1 MRKYFTFI
9 IALIYLNTFSQV
21 GINTTTPHSSAMLD
35 VESNEKGMLIP
46 RMTVSERIAIVN
58 PAEGL
63 LVYQTDDI
71 DGFYYFNGIQWIRLL
86 DYQRDSIPVGAIF
99 AFPFET
105 IPSGYLICDGSAIS
119 RTTYANLFAL
129 IGVMYGS
136 GDGSTTFNLPDY
148 RGEFLRGVDSG
159 SGKDPDAI
167 SRTDRGDGVFG
178 DVVGTKQLDE
188 NIEHYH
194 NNNIPSFNT
203 TTNGSHIHYTQSFGA
218 NTSLGGMHNHY
229 ATFNGSTSSNGGHSH
244 NVAYRNVEVEDP
256 GVFESSVTI
265 REVYPGSGSA
275 MTTSTPNHSHSV
287 SGTVTVN
294 GNGNHNHTFS
304 IPSLSVSNSGSHDHT
319 VSIPSFDSESIGGLE
334 TRPRNVNVIW
344 CIKY

>member
-21 GINTTTPHSSAMLD
+21 GINTTTPHSSAILD

-86 DYQRDSIPVGAIF
+86 DYQRDSIPVGVIF
-99 AFPFET
+99 AFPSET

-159 SGKDPDAI
+159 SGNDPDALT
-167 SRTDRGDGVFG
+167 RLDRGDGASG
-178 DVVGTKQLDE
+178 DVVGSKQLFE
-188 NIEHYH
+188 NFQHSH
-194 NNNIPSFNT
+194 NIAIPTFTTDPVANHTHFTQSY
-203 TTNGSHIHYTQSFGA
+203 TTN
-218 NTSLGGMHNHY
+218 TSSAGTHNHT
-229 ATFNGSTSSNGGHSH
+229 ASFNGSTNSAGGHTH
-244 NVAYRNVEVEDP
+244 AIPYRIVEVEDP
-256 GVFESSVTI
+256 GTFEASVYI
-265 REVYPGSGSA
+265 RELNPGSGTISSY
-275 MTTSTPNHSHSV
+275 STPSHSHSV
-287 SGTVTVN
+287 SGTVNVN
-294 GNGNHNHTFS
+294 PNGYHNHSFG
-304 IPSLSVSNSGSHDHT
+304 IPSLEVSSGGAHSHT
-319 VSIPSFDSESIGGLE
+319 TTIPSFSSADNGGSE